1 MKLALNELKFYKF
14 KYLLITF
21 IAILLASM
29 VLFIT
34 GLAQG
39 LARENIALIDQF
51 KSERFVIQ
59 KDVDQQLEKSNIDLK
74 TQQDIEENVKSAP
87 LKLAMATMKHQ
98 DNKTDML
105 FATMPK
111 EARPALKA
119 GHLPEKANE
128 VVLNQKL
135 AGEGVQI
142 GDQVNIE
149 GKDVT
154 LKVVGFF
161 DDAMYAHTNIAM
173 TTDEGLKDIAGQHV
187 ATSLYF
193 LNDVTAKQFKNIE
206 GISGIEIVNKQDL
219 TDAIPSYQA
228 EQAPLNMMIVSLFV
242 ITAIVLT
249 AFFYVMTIQK
259 TSEIGI
265 LKAIGVKT
273 SHLLWSLLFQIL
285 FVTMLGVIIAL
296 LLITGL
302 KATLPVTMPFFINS
316 GMMLLVV
323 VVFIIVAIVGAL
335 LSLVRV
341 FKIDPIEAI
350 GGGQV

>member
-21 IAILLASM
+21 IVILLASM

-59 KDVDQQLEKSNIDLK
+59 NDVDQQLEKSNIDAQ
-74 TQQDIEENVKSAP
+74 TQQEIEKNVKTAP
-87 LKLAMATMKHQ
+87 LKLTMATMTHQ

-105 FATMPK
+105 FATLPK
-111 EARPALKA
+111 GERPALKS
-119 GHLPEKANE
+119 GHLPQKANE

-135 AGEGVQI
+135 AGEGVNI
-142 GDQVNIE
+142 GNQVNIE
-149 GKDVT
+149 DKNIT

-161 DDAMYAHTNIAM
+161 DDVMYAHTNIAM
-173 TTDEGLKDIAGQHV
+173 TTDDGLKAIAGKHV

-193 LNDVTAKQFKNIE
+193 LNDVTSQQMKQIE
-206 GISGIEIVNKQDL
+206 GISGVEVVNKQDL

-265 LKAIGVKT
+265 LKAIGIKT
-273 SHLLWSLLFQIL
+273 AHLLWSLLFQIL
-285 FVTMLGVIIAL
+285 VVTMLGVIIAL

-302 KATLPVTMPFFINS
+302 EAVLPATMPFFINS
-316 GMMLLVV
+316 SMMILVV
-323 VVFIIVAIVGAL
+323 VVFIIVAIVGAF

>member
-1 MKLALNELKFYKF
+1 MKIALNELKFYKF

-21 IAILLASM
+21 IVILLASM

-59 KDVDQQLEKSNIDLK
+59 KDVDQQLEKSNINAQ
-74 TQQDIEENVKSAP
+74 TQQEIEKNVKTAP
-87 LKLAMATMKHQ
+87 LKLAMATIKHQ
-98 DNKTDML
+98 DNKTDVI

-111 EARPALKA
+111 DERPQLKT
-119 GHLPEKANE
+119 GELPQKSNE

-135 AGEGVQI
+135 AGEGVKI
-142 GDQVNIE
+142 GDKVNVE
-149 GKDVT
+149 DKNVT

-173 TTDEGLKDIAGQHV
+173 TTDDGLKVIAGDHV

-193 LNDVTAKQFKNIE
+193 LNDATAQQIKNVK
-206 GISGIEIVNKQDL
+206 GISGVEVVNKQDL

-259 TSEIGI
+259 TAEIGI
-265 LKAIGVKT
+265 LKAIGIKT

-302 KATLPVTMPFFINS
+302 EAALPVTMPFFINGS
-316 GMMLLVV
+316 MMLLVV
-323 VVFIIVAIVGAL
+323 VVFIIVAVVGAL

>member
-1 MKLALNELKFYKF
+1 LN
-14 KYLLITF
+14 
-21 IAILLASM
+21 
-29 VLFIT
+29 
-34 GLAQG
+34 
-39 LARENIALIDQF
+39 N
-51 KSERFVIQ
+51 
-59 KDVDQQLEKSNIDLK
+59 
-74 TQQDIEENVKSAP
+74 
-87 LKLAMATMKHQ
+87 
-98 DNKTDML
+98 
-105 FATMPK
+105 
-111 EARPALKA
+111 
-119 GHLPEKANE
+119 
-128 VVLNQKL
+128 
-135 AGEGVQI
+135 
-142 GDQVNIE
+142 
-149 GKDVT
+149 
-154 LKVVGFF
+154 
-161 DDAMYAHTNIAM
+161 
-173 TTDEGLKDIAGQHV
+173 DEGLKDIAGQHV

-193 LNDVTAKQFKNIE
+193 LNDVTAKQLKNIE

>member
-21 IAILLASM
+21 IVILLASM

-74 TQQDIEENVKSAP
+74 TQQDIEENVKSTP

-149 GKDVT
+149 DKDVT

-173 TTDEGLKDIAGQHV
+173 TTDEGLKDIGQHV

-193 LNDVTAKQFKNIE
+193 LNDVTAKQLKNIE